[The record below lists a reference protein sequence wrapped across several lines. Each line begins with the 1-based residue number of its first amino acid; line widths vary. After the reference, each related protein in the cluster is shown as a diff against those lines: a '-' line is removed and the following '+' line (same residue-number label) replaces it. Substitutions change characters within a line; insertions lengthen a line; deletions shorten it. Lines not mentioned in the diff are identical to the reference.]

1 MNTERIEQLK
11 RFLAETPKDP
21 FLLYALAL
29 EYTTDQPQEAKAY
42 FEKLLEDH
50 PDYLGTYY
58 HAAALYEALSEP
70 SLAKQ
75 TYEKGIALAKKQ
87 LETKALQEL
96 QNAYQNFLF
105 EWED

>member
-1 MNTERIEQLK
+1 MNLERIEQLK
-11 RFLAETPKDP
+11 RFLTETPEDP

-29 EYTTDQPQEAKAY
+29 EYLEEKPLEAKTY
-42 FEKLLEDH
+42 FETLLKEH
-50 PDYLGTYY
+50 PLYLGTYY

-70 SLAKQ
+70 ALAKQ